1 MPAPTEIAAF
11 VVHTV
16 TNPWDGVTPTLSIFG
31 VTFEGR
37 IQMILG
43 GLWALAMVV
52 SGVAVLMG
60 AAKWSWAAK
69 VSHSSEGAM
78 EAAGQFKG
86 AIMGLAAVAGVSL
99 ITGAIIWMVQG
110 S

>member
-1 MPAPTEIAAF
+1 MIVAKF
-11 VVHTV
+11 VTGVV
-16 TNPWDGVTPTLSIFG
+16 NPWGGVTPNINVFGITFSSRLTL
-31 VTFEGR
+31 
-37 IQMILG
+37 ILG
-43 GLWALAMVV
+43 GLWALAMVAA
-52 SGVAVLMG
+52 GVAVLMG
-60 AAKWSWAAK
+60 GAKWSWAVK

-86 AIMGLAAVAGVSL
+86 ACMGLAAVAGVSV